1 VGLRNNGE
9 ALPGYDLHS
18 ASISLSKDAW
28 KLSLFADNMFDKFYT
43 TSVTRD
49 RTFIRD
55 VNGFRLRNFREDVGR
70 PRVIGLEAK
79 YKFGS

>member
-1 VGLRNNGE
+1 
-9 ALPGYDLHS
+9 
-18 ASISLSKDAW
+18 LSKDAW
-28 KLSLFADNMFDKFYT
+28 KLSLFADNMFDKFYV
-43 TSVTRD
+43 TSVNRD
-49 RTFIRD
+49 RSFIRD